1 MLLFSCYWRHLSDKS
16 TVDGGPASV
25 TDDVLSD
32 IASEP
37 DPWDTDEPNRARIL
51 WVKNLTRLRHQV
63 RFFYICLH
71 VIYFVTIDTSD

>member
-1 MLLFSCYWRHLSDKS
+1 MVGGQVSSAED
-16 TVDGGPASV
+16 DG
-25 TDDVLSD
+25 LSD

-63 RFFYICLH
+63 SLYICSATF
-71 VIYFVTIDTSD
+71 YC

>member
-1 MLLFSCYWRHLSDKS
+1 MADG
-16 TVDGGPASV
+16 TVASASE
-25 TDDVLSD
+25 DLND

-63 RFFYICLH
+63 SHCICLH
-71 VIYFVTIDTSD
+71 FISNVIPTDSCHQCIQSWTG